1 MNKANS
7 MTDKKPK
14 RKMPSL
20 ENERSRR
27 IGECARG
34 QNLEVRK
41 ACFAGR
47 DPTKIPG
54 YNFNVDKKSKKK
66 SKKR

>member
-1 MNKANS
+1 

-20 ENERSRR
+20 ENERAKL

-34 QNLEVRK
+34 QTLEVRK
-41 ACFAGR
+41 ACFKG
-47 DPTKIPG
+47 IPIALIPQ
-54 YNFNVDKKSKKK
+54 YNYFVDKKTKKK